1 SEPRPWRAEPPE
13 DEREQHRADEGR
25 RRSEDHVVRAAQDV
39 EPAGSYIFEE
49 YSDLVVDLLHRPS
62 AIEQRYGD
70 EHRAGYEPEQP
81 RPRQSDASRSQQAM
95 SLRPLALSRPT
106 NKRGGSV
113 SEPPLFWCYSERVSR
128 RCQVWCAATYAL
140 GGSRR

>member
-1 SEPRPWRAEPPE
+1 MQMEPEEDLEVLEERTRVQDLAPSVLHDDLRECGHDDGRWSEPRPWRAEPPE

-62 AIEQRYGD
+62 
-70 EHRAGYEPEQP
+70 
-81 RPRQSDASRSQQAM
+81 
-95 SLRPLALSRPT
+95 
-106 NKRGGSV
+106 
-113 SEPPLFWCYSERVSR
+113 
-128 RCQVWCAATYAL
+128 
-140 GGSRR
+140 